1 MLKYWDKRVRLC
13 EGGTECQGQERR
25 AFVRQYR
32 KMELHSGE
40 ETGFQTQSAFALQE
54 WKFDSVSSALLGFT
68 VSETGASQ
76 MALYF
81 QKQKANSDWFLL

>member
-1 MLKYWDKRVRLC
+1 
-13 EGGTECQGQERR
+13 
-25 AFVRQYR
+25 
-32 KMELHSGE
+32 MELHSGE

-81 QKQKANSDWFLL
+81 QKQKANSD